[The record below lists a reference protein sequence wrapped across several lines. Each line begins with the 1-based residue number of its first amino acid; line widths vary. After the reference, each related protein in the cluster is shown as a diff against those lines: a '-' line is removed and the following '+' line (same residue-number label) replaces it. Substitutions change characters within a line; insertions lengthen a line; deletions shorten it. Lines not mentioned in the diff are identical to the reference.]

1 MQTEIIERVAA
12 WLLLLLA
19 FVCSVWPV
27 QRVDRVTNFDDLEG
41 EGRG

>member
-1 MQTEIIERVAA
+1 MQAEMIERVAA

-27 QRVDRVTNFDDLEG
+27 QRADRPANFDDLEG

>member
-1 MQTEIIERVAA
+1 MQAEMIGRVAA

-27 QRVDRVTNFDDLEG
+27 RSGDRATNFDDLEG